1 MTVSLSSD
9 WGLQGDT
16 FNASLAV
23 SGVTRATQLRLAP
36 SWDKLNISRTEFSAA
51 RDAEYALT
59 MAASQFYL
67 YRLTVSCEAE
77 DGDIAD
83 SVVMEVRRPVLTC
96 MAGGWLDIPPQSPG
110 KSLESDKELS

>member
-51 RDAEYALT
+51 RDAEFALT

-83 SVVMEVRRPVLTC
+83 SVVMEVRRPVQTDVH
-96 MAGGWLDIPPQSPG
+96 GWWMVGYSSSIARE
-110 KSLESDKELS
+110 ESDKELS